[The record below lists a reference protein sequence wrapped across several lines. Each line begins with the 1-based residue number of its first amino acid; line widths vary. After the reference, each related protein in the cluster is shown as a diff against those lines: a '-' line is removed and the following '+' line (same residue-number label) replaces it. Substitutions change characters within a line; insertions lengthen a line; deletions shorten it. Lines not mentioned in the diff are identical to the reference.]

1 MPIIDLRYATVKSTG
16 EVEVYR
22 DMEMVSGMNVGG
34 DVILGNE
41 ITDTTTIS
49 GTLNVAGTSMF
60 NELSVAS
67 GLSVSGDVVFGD
79 SLTDSTN
86 VSGTLNVAGLSS
98 FSVAHVTSNFS
109 VGGNVTLGD
118 DPFDTTDVVGGL
130 TVSGTSNLSSL
141 NVSSSISSSGDFY
154 ANNNSGF
161 YHRNSLTNSWSYVG
175 EKELLFTFLNSDF
188 TLGAAFEIQINHVFG
203 HYPNVKILDAV
214 TLEELITEV
223 VHLNRDSLK
232 IIFSNKTQQV
242 FFPLGNASPG
252 VNLLISL
259 N

>member
-16 EVEVYR
+16 EVEIYR
-22 DMEMVSGMNVGG
+22 DMEMVSGINVGG

-41 ITDTTTIS
+41 ITDTTTI
-49 GTLNVAGTSMF
+49 GGILNVVGSSTF
-60 NELSVAS
+60 NELSVVS
-67 GLSVSGDVVFGD
+67 GLSVSGNVSFGD

-98 FSVAHVTSNFS
+98 FSVAHVASNFS

-130 TVSGTSNLSSL
+130 TVGGASNLSSL

-161 YHRNSLTNSWSYVG
+161 YHRNSLTGTWSFVG
-175 EKELLFTFLNSDF
+175 EKELLFTFSNTDF
-188 TLGAAFEIQINHVFG
+188 TPGAPFEIQINHICG

-242 FFPLGNASPG
+242 FFPLGNASPSI
-252 VNLLISL
+252 NLLISL